1 MQMTA
6 GTFRLWGEADDFGG
20 ALDPQWDGFL
30 GTLVVEA
37 DDYA

>member
-1 MQMTA
+1 MQVAA
-6 GTFRLWGEADDFGG
+6 GTFGLRGKADDFGG

-37 DDYA
+37 DYYA